1 MQAEVR
7 KLAASNEDLAQ
18 RLESAQQRLEL
29 AISRSQHAS
38 AQPRPAPAAQVVSLV
53 YLTDSICAP
62 NMFSRHEL
70 VINCTWHGASH
81 HSVGTRSAVD

>member
-38 AQPRPAPAAQVVSLV
+38 AQWRPAPAVQVGFCVSV
-53 YLTDSICAP
+53 
-62 NMFSRHEL
+62 H
-70 VINCTWHGASH
+70 
-81 HSVGTRSAVD
+81 

>member
-1 MQAEVR
+1 MGKLNSKLYLVQAEVT

-38 AQPRPAPAAQVVSLV
+38 AQPRPAPAAQVMQLVSV
-53 YLTDSICAP
+53 HWTGSS
-62 NMFSRHEL
+62 M
-70 VINCTWHGASH
+70 
-81 HSVGTRSAVD
+81 